1 MGERKRKPGL
11 FKQRYLLP
19 EKLKNE
25 SQELILDVSSLGS
38 LFTDIREGNEDG
50 GDGEDGGDCDGED
63 GDKDED
69 GDDGGLWRW

>member
-11 FKQRYLLP
+11 FKQRYLFP

-38 LFTDIREGNEDG
+38 LFTNVRDGNEDG
-50 GDGEDGGDCDGED
+50 GDGD
-63 GDKDED
+63 DEMVT
-69 GDDGGLWRW
+69 W